1 MHDDSGRRGRRTI
14 QDQRTSLEQQVVLG
28 HLLPHYQAALG
39 WQDTVRTQRLLQSV
53 SADGMLPRTPGMV
66 SLLHDAV
73 RWWRSRHGFS
83 SRGSRGECAAT
94 MTDRLSSAETLET
107 LTQAGL

>member
-14 QDQRTSLEQQVVLG
+14 QDHRTSLEQQILLG
-28 HLLPHYQAALG
+28 HLLPHYQAAQA

-53 SADGMLPRTPGMV
+53 VTDSTLPRTPGMV

-73 RWWRSRHGFS
+73 RRWRSRHRFS
-83 SRGSRGECAAT
+83 SRGSRGECAAA
-94 MTDRLSSAETLET
+94 MTDRLFSAESPET
-107 LTQAGL
+107 VAQAGT